1 MGEEIEG
8 LETVQKEEE
17 EMVEENPP
25 QERRLGF
32 LLIAFLL
39 GALVPSVIL
48 PLTIPAYIRSKVQ
61 AEAVKAGHAVYKVVD
76 EFGRTEFQWTPTTA
90 VPVPEKK

>member
-1 MGEEIEG
+1 MTEEFDAV
-8 LETVQKEEE
+8 ETEKEE
-17 EMVEENPP
+17 EMVEERP
-25 QERRLGF
+25 QEKRLGF

-48 PLTIPAYIRSKVQ
+48 VLAIPPYVRSKVQ

-76 EFGRTEFQWTPTTA
+76 EFGRTEFQW

>member
-1 MGEEIEG
+1 MVED
-8 LETVQKEEE
+8 LDAVETEKE
-17 EMVEENPP
+17 EMVEESPP
-25 QERRLGF
+25 QEKRFGF

-39 GALVPSVIL
+39 GALIPSVII
-48 PLTIPAYIRSKVQ
+48 PLAIPPYVRSKVQ

-76 EFGRTEFQWTPTTA
+76 EFGRTEFQW